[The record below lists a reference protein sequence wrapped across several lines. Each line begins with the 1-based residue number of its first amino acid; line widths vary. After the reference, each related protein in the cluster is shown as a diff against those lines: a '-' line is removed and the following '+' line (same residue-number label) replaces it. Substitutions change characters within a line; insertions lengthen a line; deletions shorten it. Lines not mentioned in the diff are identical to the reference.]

1 MRLRLFIVLWFS
13 ISVFLDA
20 QNEGTYPSGSST
32 NGYGYSNYY
41 QKGWQ
46 FYGNSSINTSQ
57 SSFSNWQ
64 GGGLSSISIYTSL
77 NLNLFYIGDKTKWES
92 ILGIGYGLMLQG
104 NDNEWF
110 KSDDRFDF
118 NTKVGIRASDKW
130 YYTSSLRF
138 MSQFQPGYYDVGDS
152 LPISD
157 FLSPGYITGALGFDF
172 NPSSKLSVILGPITS
187 KNTIV
192 LDQNLANMGAY
203 GVEPGEYDYIE
214 QRYLTQGK
222 NLRTETGG
230 SINISY
236 INPRVVKN
244 VGINTR
250 LFLFS
255 NYLRNPENIDVNFES
270 NIRFQINEFIT
281 TSIFIHL
288 IYDDDI
294 QIALDDLGLRRGP
307 RLQFKE
313 VLGVGL
319 NIDLGEVKYN
329 Y

>member
-13 ISVFLDA
+13 TSVFLDA

-77 NLNLFYIGDKTKWES
+77 SLNLNYFGEKVKWES
-92 ILGIGYGLMLQG
+92 WLNAGYGLMLQG
-104 NDNEWF
+104 EDTEWF
-110 KSDDRFDF
+110 KSDDRLDI
-118 NTKVGIRASDKW
+118 NTKIGIRASEKW
-130 YYTSSLRF
+130 YYTSSLSF
-138 MSQFQPGYYDVGDS
+138 FSQFQPGYYGIGDS
-152 LPISD
+152 LPISN
-157 FLSPGYITGALGFDF
+157 FLSPGYVTGALGFDF
-172 NPSSKLSVILGPITS
+172 NPSSKLSIVIGPITS

-203 GVEPGEYDYIE
+203 GVEPGVYDYFEEKFITE
-214 QRYLTQGK
+214 GK
-222 NLRTETGG
+222 NLRSETGG
-230 SINISY
+230 SINITY
-236 INPRVVKN
+236 NNPRILKN
-244 VGINTR
+244 VGVISR

-255 NYLRNPENIDVNFES
+255 NYLEKPENIDVNFETQLNMQVNE
-270 NIRFQINEFIT
+270 NISTNLT
-281 TSIFIHL
+281 LHL

-294 QIALDDLGLRRGP
+294 MIALDETGTNFGP

-313 VLGVGL
+313 VLSVGL
-319 NIDLGEVKYN
+319 NILLGNPYS